1 MKRILASVAIAG
13 VLLGLSFGGAS
24 AQQQPAPADAAQE
37 ASIHG
42 FGDRD
47 KTCQEWTDA
56 CRSCKRADNGDP
68 VCSNIG
74 PACQP
79 QAITCSRRSE
89 PAK

>member
-1 MKRILASVAIAG
+1 MKRIVTSGAIVL
-13 VLLGLSFGGAS
+13 VLLGGAS
-24 AQQQPAPADAAQE
+24 AQQQPAPTPPTAE
-37 ASIHG
+37 EVSLHG

-56 CRSCKRADNGDP
+56 CRTCKRQENGDP

>member
-1 MKRILASVAIAG
+1 MTRILTSVAIVL
-13 VLLGLSFGGAS
+13 VLLGGAS
-24 AQQQPAPADAAQE
+24 AQQQPAPAPAPAAEE
-37 ASIHG
+37 ASLHG

-56 CRSCKRADNGDP
+56 CRTCKRAENGDP

-79 QAITCSRRSE
+79 QAITCARRSE

>member
-1 MKRILASVAIAG
+1 MMRILSSVVI
-13 VLLGLSFGGAS
+13 VLLLLAGAS
-24 AQQQPAPADAAQE
+24 AQQPTNPTPAAAEE
-37 ASIHG
+37 ASLHG

-56 CRSCKRADNGDP
+56 CRTCKRAENGDP

-79 QAITCSRRSE
+79 QAITCVRRTE

>member
-1 MKRILASVAIAG
+1 MKRILASVAIVLVLSAG
-13 VLLGLSFGGAS
+13 AF
-24 AQQQPAPADAAQE
+24 AQQQPAPAPTPAEE
-37 ASIHG
+37 ASLHG

-56 CRSCKRADNGDP
+56 CRTCRRAENGDP

-79 QAITCSRRSE
+79 LPITCARRSE
-89 PAK
+89 PPK